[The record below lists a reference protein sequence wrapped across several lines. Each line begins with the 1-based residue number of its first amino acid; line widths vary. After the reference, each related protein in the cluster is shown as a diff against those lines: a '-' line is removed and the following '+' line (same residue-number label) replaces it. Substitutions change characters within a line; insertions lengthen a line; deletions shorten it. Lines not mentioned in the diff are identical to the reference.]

1 VRYGHPRPTSDIDYI
16 EIIPSDARDVL
27 ERVAGAQSPLAKK
40 HLLHFQH
47 VGVASLPESY
57 AERVV
62 ELFPGRFEKLRL
74 FELEAHDLVLSK
86 LTRNHPVDRE
96 DIAYL
101 AKAVPLDSDVL
112 RARYRAELRPIII
125 GPAETHD
132 QTLQMWI
139 EAYFS
144 A

>member
-1 VRYGHPRPTSDIDYI
+1 MRYGHPRPTSDIEYV
-16 EIIPSDARDVL
+16 EIVPGDARDVL

-62 ELFPGRFEKLRL
+62 ELFPGLFEKLRL

-86 LTRNHPVDRE
+86 
-96 DIAYL
+96 
-101 AKAVPLDSDVL
+101 AVPLDPDVL
-112 RARYRAELRPIII
+112 RARYREELRTIII
-125 GPAETHD
+125 GPPETHD

>member
-1 VRYGHPRPTSDIDYI
+1 MRYGHPRPTSDIDYI
-16 EIIPSDARDVL
+16 EIIPHDARDVL
-27 ERVAGAQSPLAKK
+27 ERVAGAQSLLAKK

-47 VGVASLPESY
+47 VDVASLPESY
-57 AERVV
+57 AERLV
-62 ELFPGRFEKLRL
+62 ELLPGRFQKLWL
-74 FELEAHDLVLSK
+74 FEVEAHDLALSK

-101 AKAVPLDSDVL
+101 AKTVPLNPDVL
-112 RARYRAELRPIII
+112 RARYREELRPIII

-139 EAYFS
+139 EAYFN
-144 A
+144 